1 MENGVDIMLSEINIE
16 IVVENEVENDK
27 LPADGDIITCETGE
41 INESTSKEHSGD
53 NNEQTDKTHPLEN
66 TQEEDNPTN
75 TQYELIDITNS
86 ITGKFNKLDLTASTC
101 IISGCKIESEET
113 LRCNVC

>member
-1 MENGVDIMLSEINIE
+1 MLSQNDIE

-27 LPADGDIITCETGE
+27 LPASGDIIARETGE

-53 NNEQTDKTHPLEN
+53 NNEQTDTTYPLEN
-66 TQEEDNPTN
+66 TQEEDNSTN

-86 ITGKFNKLDLTASTC
+86 WI
-101 IISGCKIESEET
+101 
-113 LRCNVC
+113 

>member
-1 MENGVDIMLSEINIE
+1 MENGVGIMLSKNDIE

-27 LPADGDIITCETGE
+27 LPASGDIITRETGE

-66 TQEEDNPTN
+66 TQR
-75 TQYELIDITNS
+75 LIQQTHNMS
-86 ITGKFNKLDLTASTC
+86 LST
-101 IISGCKIESEET
+101 
-113 LRCNVC
+113 